1 MFSEQNDRKL
11 SFEKYFKNI
20 NADLKAWYNYYFR
33 ESVPAH
39 FEMFDRKY
47 RKLVPS
53 DLIFSTASTSR
64 RILLIIYY
72 RTAGGSV
79 SRPFRPLDEKPIRY
93 WSIQSFKIIEDTTDK
108 PGSRNFYTLEY
119 ILIYEKKTF
128 LRSPFLRSIG
138 PLCSSNILN
147 DRLKDSLCF
156 LDPWVWY
163 KIARD
168 SWTLTRDEGSSPP
181 FYHFKTFLELS
192 TKSLLINRTRLSFID
207 NAWRPH
213 RVTLI
218 SGRKCL
224 REKHVLK
231 HSLVSY
237 KTLNSSQSIV
247 WDRTK
252 YNVIPDNFR
261 ISCDTECLNIFH

>member
-1 MFSEQNDRKL
+1 M
-11 SFEKYFKNI
+11 
-20 NADLKAWYNYYFR
+20 
-33 ESVPAH
+33 
-39 FEMFDRKY
+39 
-47 RKLVPS
+47 
-53 DLIFSTASTSR
+53 
-64 RILLIIYY
+64 LIIYY

-119 ILIYEKKTF
+119 LNYMGKKKFSSFSFFKKYWT
-128 LRSPFLRSIG
+128 II
-138 PLCSSNILN
+138 CSSNILN
-147 DRLKDSLCF
+147 DRLKDSQCF
-156 LDPWVWY
+156 LDPCVWY

-192 TKSLLINRTRLSFID
+192 IKFLLINRTRLSSID

-213 RVTLI
+213 RVILI

-252 YNVIPDNFR
+252 YNVIIVLESHVILNVWIFSTNFR
-261 ISCDTECLNIFH
+261 